1 MVNVEVLKPPAFP
14 QQEHPMKFVGI
25 DLHKKSISLC
35 VRDASRRVL
44 TRRRFCTQDIEKI
57 VGFFRELGEFA
68 FCVEATAA
76 YEWLVQLLE
85 PLAAKWV
92 LVHPGK
98 MRVIAESTSKSDKVD
113 AEVLSEFLAIGKLP
127 PAYRPTAREREH
139 RTLARYRAK
148 CRQRVT
154 KVRCRIRHVLAN
166 YNADRPDLFGP
177 EGREYLARVPVTRAD
192 RFVLEQMLAE
202 HDRSMDQLA
211 LAKKELRSFAAQG
224 DAREQEARRIATSV
238 PGIGAT
244 IAEVAL
250 AELAEVERFG
260 SIAAAGSYAGLAPG
274 RRGSAEKVIELG
286 ITKQGS
292 RLLRWAMVQAAWQAV
307 RHSARWRAVFEQI
320 QKRRG
325 AKRSIVAV
333 ARRLLVVLVSMLKSG
348 QMYQP
353 NEGERK
359 EQARKERLRQ
369 AKKRGRPKAPSAK

>member
-1 MVNVEVLKPPAFP
+1 
-14 QQEHPMKFVGI
+14 MKFVGI

-44 TRRRFCTQDIEKI
+44 TRRRFHTQDIEKI
-57 VGFFRELGEFA
+57 VGFFRELGAFA

-85 PLAAKWV
+85 PLAVKWV

-127 PAYRPTAREREH
+127 RAYRPTAREREH

-177 EGREYLARVPVTRAD
+177 EGRDYLATVAVTRAD

-211 LAKKELRSFAAQG
+211 VATKESV
-224 DAREQEARRIATSV
+224 ITS
-238 PGIGAT
+238 
-244 IAEVAL
+244 
-250 AELAEVERFG
+250 R
-260 SIAAAGSYAGLAPG
+260 
-274 RRGSAEKVIELG
+274 
-286 ITKQGS
+286 
-292 RLLRWAMVQAAWQAV
+292 
-307 RHSARWRAVFEQI
+307 
-320 QKRRG
+320 
-325 AKRSIVAV
+325 
-333 ARRLLVVLVSMLKSG
+333 
-348 QMYQP
+348 
-353 NEGERK
+353 
-359 EQARKERLRQ
+359 
-369 AKKRGRPKAPSAK
+369 

>member
-1 MVNVEVLKPPAFP
+1 
-14 QQEHPMKFVGI
+14 MKFVGI

-44 TRRRFCTQDIEKI
+44 TRRRFHTADVERILE
-57 VGFFRELGEFA
+57 FFRDLGEFE

-98 MRVIAESTSKSDKVD
+98 MRVIAESTNKSDKVD
-113 AEVLSEFLAIGKLP
+113 AQVLSEFLAIGKLP
-127 PAYRPTAREREH
+127 RAYRPTEREREH

-177 EGREYLARVPVTRAD
+177 AGREYLASVSVSRAD
-192 RFVLEQMLAE
+192 RFVLEQMLIE
-202 HDRSMDQLA
+202 HDRGMDQLA
-211 LAKKELRSFAAQG
+211 AAKKELKAFASEG
-224 DAREQEARRIATSV
+224 DAQEQESRRIATSV
-238 PGIGAT
+238 PGIGET
-244 IAEVAL
+244 IAEVVL

-260 SIAAAGSYAGLAPG
+260 SISAAGSYAGLAPG
-274 RRGSAEKVIELG
+274 RRGSAGKVIELG

-307 RHSARWRAVFEQI
+307 QHSARWRAVFEQI
-320 QKRRG
+320 KQRRG
-325 AKRSIVAV
+325 AKRAIVAV

-348 QMYQP
+348 QMYEP
-353 NEGERK
+353 NESEQK
-359 EQARKERLRQ
+359 EQARKERQRQ
-369 AKKRGRPKAPSAK
+369 AKKKAKRPKATASK